1 MKERGTRR
9 YSDRE
14 RDVEKSKF
22 LNEDIAFIFLQFS
35 FYRKVRAHLC
45 RTPKTEREKKKQAK
59 QLSITTV
66 GQSTSHSHSANR
78 RRVALRCGN
87 YFYCCLRLFFE
98 SFEAQMSAIKLN
110 FELIKL

>member
-45 RTPKTEREKKKQAK
+45 RTPKTEREKKKTSKTAINHNRWTVYEPQSFSES
-59 QLSITTV
+59 QTRSIT
-66 GQSTSHSHSANR
+66 
-78 RRVALRCGN
+78 LR
-87 YFYCCLRLFFE
+87 
-98 SFEAQMSAIKLN
+98 
-110 FELIKL
+110 

>member
-45 RTPKTEREKKKQAK
+45 RTPKTERERKKNKQNSYQSQPLDSLRA
-59 QLSITTV
+59 TV
-66 GQSTSHSHSANR
+66 IQRIAD
-78 RRVALRCGN
+78 A
-87 YFYCCLRLFFE
+87 
-98 SFEAQMSAIKLN
+98 
-110 FELIKL
+110 